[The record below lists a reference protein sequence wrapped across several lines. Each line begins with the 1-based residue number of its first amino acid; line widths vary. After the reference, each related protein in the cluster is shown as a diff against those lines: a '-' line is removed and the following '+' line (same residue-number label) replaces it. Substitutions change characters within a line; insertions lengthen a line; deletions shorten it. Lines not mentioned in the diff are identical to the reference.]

1 MYKQFKRRDIVSQ
14 FRKIVLI
21 TGGNKG
27 IGFELAKQLAEK
39 NFQVLLGS
47 RSRDKGQN
55 AVSALQK
62 IGYESRFVELDVD
75 NEESVHNALEYIQ
88 QTYGRLDVLINNAGV
103 YLDEGLKLSEE
114 DSAILEKTMR
124 TNLLGPY
131 HLIRSFL
138 PLMRKNNYGR
148 IVNIS
153 SGYGQMDEMDYS
165 GAGSYKLS
173 KLALNGLT
181 RILASEV
188 SGNIKINAV
197 CPGWVRTDMGGPN
210 APRSAEEAASSI
222 VWLAELVEDGPNGGF
237 FRNGQRIS
245 W

>member
-1 MYKQFKRRDIVSQ
+1 
-14 FRKIVLI
+14 
-21 TGGNKG
+21 
-27 IGFELAKQLAEK
+27 
-39 NFQVLLGS
+39 
-47 RSRDKGQN
+47 
-55 AVSALQK
+55 
-62 IGYESRFVELDVD
+62 
-75 NEESVHNALEYIQ
+75 
-88 QTYGRLDVLINNAGV
+88 VLINNAGV

-124 TNLLGPY
+124 TNLLGPFN
-131 HLIRSFL
+131 LIHSFL
-138 PLMRKNNYGR
+138 PLMKKNNYGR
-148 IVNIS
+148 IVNVS

-210 APRSAEEAASSI
+210 APRSAEEAAQSI
-222 VWLAELVEDGPNGGF
+222 LWLAELEEDGPSGGF
-237 FRNGQRIS
+237 FRNGQQIS

>member
-1 MYKQFKRRDIVSQ
+1 MSQ
-14 FRKIVLI
+14 VKNIALI

-27 IGFELAKQLAEK
+27 IGFELSKQLAEK
-39 NFQVLLGS
+39 NFKVLLSS
-47 RSRDKGQN
+47 RNEDNGKK
-55 AVSALQK
+55 AVSSLQK
-62 IGYESRFVELDVD
+62 QGVDISFVELDVD
-75 NEESVHNALEYIQ
+75 HMESIQNAVEYVQ
-88 QTYGRLDVLINNAGV
+88 QRYGRLDVLINNAGV
-103 YLDEGLKLSEE
+103 YLDEGQKLSEE

-124 TNLLGPY
+124 TNLLGPF

-138 PLMRKNNYGR
+138 PLMKKHNYGR
-148 IVNIS
+148 IVNVS
-153 SGYGQMDEMDYS
+153 SGYGQIDEMDYS

-210 APRSAEEAASSI
+210 APRSAEEAARSI
-222 VWLAELVEDGPNGGF
+222 LWLAELEEDGPNGGF
-237 FRNGQRIS
+237 FRDEKRIS